1 MTKAVSAGLASHLAQ
16 SSTTLA
22 TCWKVT
28 RTDGTVLAF
37 TDHDRELTLD
47 ADGLGAVTYKPSNSF
62 LRSAVETGEKLAV
75 DHLDVVG
82 ILDSSEIAE
91 ADLIGGRYDNAEV
104 KIFLVNWTDLSQ
116 GVLKER
122 RGWLGEVDL
131 KDFGF
136 SAELLGLTQAYT
148 DRIVELVSPRC
159 MAELGDTRCKVVL
172 EPVDWQPLT
181 AYAVGA
187 VVRATVF
194 NNRRFVAIQFSGTS
208 ASGEPAWDTTIGN
221 TTPDGSVVWQAENSF
236 VKFGAAASVTSRKRF
251 TVTGITEAV
260 TGYFDNGLLAFSSGR
275 NSGVAREV
283 RSWNEISGDEYEVV
297 TMLPFPFDIEATSPF
312 DAFKVVTGC
321 AKTVANCIAPYDNIT
336 NFRGFPFVPG
346 QDATLRIQG

>member
-1 MTKAVSAGLASHLAQ
+1 MAKAVSAGLATHLAAA
-16 SSTTLA
+16 STTLA

-47 ADGLGAVTYKPSNSF
+47 ADGLGTVVYRPSSSF
-62 LRSAVETGEKLAV
+62 LRSAIETGEKLAV
-75 DHLDVVG
+75 DHLDIVG
-82 ILDSSEIAE
+82 VLDSAEIAE

-104 KIFLVNWTDLSQ
+104 KIFLVNWADLSQ
-116 GVLKER
+116 SILKER

-136 SAELLGLTQAYT
+136 AAELLGLAQAYT

-159 MAELGDTRCKVVL
+159 MAELGDARCGVVL
-172 EPVDWQPLT
+172 EPADWQPLT
-181 AYAVGA
+181 AYSVGD

-194 NNRRFVAIQFSGTS
+194 NDRRFVATQAGTT

-221 TTPDGSVVWQAENSF
+221 TTPDGSVAWRAEDSY
-236 VKFGAAASVTSRKRF
+236 VKFGAAASVTSRKQF
-251 TVTGITEAV
+251 TVDGIATAA
-260 TGYFDNGLLAFSSGR
+260 TGYFDFGLLTFTSGR
-275 NSGVAREV
+275 NSGIAREV
-283 RSWNEISGDEYEVV
+283 QSWNEISGQEYEVI
-297 TMLPFPFDIEATSPF
+297 TFLPFPFDIEATSPF
-312 DAFKVVTGC
+312 DSFKVVVGC
-321 AKTVANCIAPYDNIT
+321 NKTVANCITPLDNIA

>member
-1 MTKAVSAGLASHLAQ
+1 MAKAVSAGLATHLAQ

-62 LRSAVETGEKLAV
+62 LRSAIETGEKLAV

-82 ILDSSEIAE
+82 VLDSAEITE

-104 KIFLVNWTDLSQ
+104 KIFLVNWADLSQ
-116 GVLKER
+116 SILKER

-131 KDFGF
+131 RDFGF
-136 SAELLGLTQAYT
+136 SAELLGLAQAYT

-159 MAELGDTRCKVVL
+159 MAEL
-172 EPVDWQPLT
+172 
-181 AYAVGA
+181 
-187 VVRATVF
+187 
-194 NNRRFVAIQFSGTS
+194 
-208 ASGEPAWDTTIGN
+208 
-221 TTPDGSVVWQAENSF
+221 
-236 VKFGAAASVTSRKRF
+236 
-251 TVTGITEAV
+251 
-260 TGYFDNGLLAFSSGR
+260 
-275 NSGVAREV
+275 
-283 RSWNEISGDEYEVV
+283 GDEYEVV

-312 DAFKVVTGC
+312 DALKVVIGC
-321 AKTVANCIAPYDNIT
+321 AKTVANCIAPFDNIP

-346 QDATLRIQG
+346 QDATLRMQG

>member
-1 MTKAVSAGLASHLAQ
+1 MTKAVSAGLASHLAA

-62 LRSAVETGEKLAV
+62 LRSAIETGEKLAV

-82 ILDSSEIAE
+82 VLDSAEITE

-104 KIFLVNWTDLSQ
+104 KIFLVNWADLSQ
-116 GVLKER
+116 SILKER

-131 KDFGF
+131 RDFGF
-136 SAELLGLTQAYT
+136 SAELLGLAQAYT

-159 MAELGDTRCKVVL
+159 MAELGDARCKVVL
-172 EPVDWQPLT
+172 EPADWQPLT
-181 AYAVGA
+181 AYVVGD
-187 VVRATVF
+187 VVQATVF
-194 NNRRFVAIQFSGTS
+194 NDRRFVATSNGTS

-221 TTPDGSVVWQAENSF
+221 TTPDGSVAWQAGNSF
-236 VKFGAAASVTSRKRF
+236 VKFGAAAGVTSRKRF

-260 TGYFDNGLLAFSSGR
+260 TGYFDNGLLTFSSGR
-275 NSGVAREV
+275 NGGIAREV

-312 DAFKVVTGC
+312 DALKVVTGC
-321 AKTVANCIAPYDNIT
+321 AKTVANCIAPFDSIP